1 MGVSGQSHTT
11 AAIYPREK
19 DPRYPLDKRLG
30 GPQSRTG
37 HRLEETS
44 FAPARDRTSVV
55 QSVVRHYTAWATR
68 LPGQQ
73 ITLSNIDHE
82 PLEYKA
88 RVMPSTPWCSNRCS
102 NSSCVVNMNSFCL
115 SKLHLKCGPTR
126 INVRKQSWCFHLN
139 LQHRDPPNIWD
150 PSEVLRVIMNR
161 IKMEWRC
168 SWTKY
173 GIHYL
178 LLSEFFLQHVISWQ
192 REVAI

>member
-1 MGVSGQSHTT
+1 MGVSGQSHAT
-11 AAIYPREK
+11 AAIC
-19 DPRYPLDKRLG
+19 PRYPLDKRLG

-82 PLEYKA
+82 ALEYKA
-88 RVMPSTPWCSNRCS
+88 RVMPTTPWCS

-115 SKLHLKCGPTR
+115 SKLHLKCGPTC
-126 INVRKQSWCFHLN
+126 IKVRKQSWCFHLN
-139 LQHRDPPNIWD
+139 LQYRDPPNTWD

-178 LLSEFFLQHVISWQ
+178 LLSEFFLQHVISCQ
-192 REVAI
+192 RDVAM